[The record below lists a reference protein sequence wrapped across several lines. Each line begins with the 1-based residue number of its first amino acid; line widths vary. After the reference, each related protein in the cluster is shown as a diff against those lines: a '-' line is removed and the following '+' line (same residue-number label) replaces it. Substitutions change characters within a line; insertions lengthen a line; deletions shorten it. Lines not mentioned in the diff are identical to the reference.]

1 MGVDFTLS
9 DLTNDMIVGIRDGTK
24 YLVISDGKIMMGFN
38 GWNKFENY
46 DNDLTN
52 RDYFNLNIDKVW
64 KITSEFGYT
73 SLGSLLTD
81 NYISRMIE
89 CGKIELVFDRNAPK
103 APKVKKMTVQQI
115 CDELGYEVEI
125 VKE

>member
-1 MGVDFTLS
+1 MGADFTLN
-9 DLTNDMIVGIRDGTK
+9 DLTDDMIVETREDKK
-24 YLVISDGKIMMGFN
+24 YLIVSDGKIMMGVN
-38 GWNKFENY
+38 NWNKIEHY

-52 RDYFNLNIDKVW
+52 RDYCNLNIDKVW
-64 KITSEFGYT
+64 KITSKLGYT
-73 SLGSLLTD
+73 SLDCLLTD

-89 CGKIELVFDRNAPK
+89 CDKIELVFDRKRLP
-103 APKVKKMTVQQI
+103 KKMTIQQI

>member
-9 DLTNDMIVGIRDGTK
+9 DLTDDMIVEIRDGRK
-24 YLVISDGKIMMGFN
+24 YLIISDGKIMMGVDSW
-38 GWNKFENY
+38 GRIEYY
-46 DNDLTN
+46 DNDLTDIN
-52 RDYFNLNIDKVW
+52 DCSLNIDKVW
-64 KITSEFGYT
+64 KITLESGYT
-73 SLGSLLTD
+73 SLDCLLTD

-89 CGKIELVFDRNAPK
+89 CNKIELVYDRNKQQP
-103 APKVKKMTVQQI
+103 KKMTIQQI